1 MSFPNTQA
9 GTTHLDAGSDDPSQA
24 REDLL
29 LTVQNLNTIIAGAG
43 AASGVALLNSNGQVP
58 SNQMPNSIAPT
69 SGVLALAPT
78 SGVVKIEDV
87 LRLQILTF
95 DTIQALTGTEG
106 DVVYCADGAA
116 GNPCL
121 AVYNGTNWLRITLGA
136 AIATS

>member
-1 MSFPNTQA
+1 MSFPSTQA
-9 GTTHLDAGSDDPSQA
+9 GTTHLDAGTDDPSQA
-24 REDLL
+24 RADLL
-29 LTVQNLNTIIAGAG
+29 LTVQNVNTIIAGAG
-43 AASGVALLNSNGQVP
+43 AANGVALLNSSGQVP

-69 SGVLALAPT
+69 SGVLTLAPT

-106 DVVYCADGAA
+106 DVVYCADGDS

-121 AVYNGTNWLRITLGA
+121 AVFDGSNWKRIALGA
-136 AIATS
+136 NIATS